1 MTDAKKCA
9 DEILDQLAAF
19 GQARYGDAIKEYWFY
34 REDLCPACKKRS
46 SGAVRYKAH
55 NAVSL
60 NCFMY
65 WDRGVLIG
73 YFLCGPCARKVLRRS
88 SEGEIHKRIER
99 NLIAG
104 YLFERHGEEATSERP
119 S

>member
-1 MTDAKKCA
+1 MTNAKKAA
-9 DEILDQLAAF
+9 DEILDQLAAVGKASF
-19 GQARYGDAIKEYWFY
+19 GDAIKEYWFY
-34 REDLCPACKKRS
+34 REALCPACRKRP
-46 SGAVRYKAH
+46 SGALKYKGH
-55 NAVSL
+55 NAISL

-65 WDRGVLIG
+65 RERGVLIG

-104 YLFERHGEEATSERP
+104 YLLERHGEETGTERP
-119 S
+119 C